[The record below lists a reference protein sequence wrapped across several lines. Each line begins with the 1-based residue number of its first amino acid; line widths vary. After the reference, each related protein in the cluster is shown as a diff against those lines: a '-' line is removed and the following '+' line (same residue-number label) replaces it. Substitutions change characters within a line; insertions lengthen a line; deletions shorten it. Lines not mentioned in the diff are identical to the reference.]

1 MIIIGCTTD
10 LCRLPCYRRLWGFH
24 AVTEV
29 LMKRAAADTE
39 ATWQVVDGTWQ
50 AGPMSVVKFKAN
62 AEAEQY
68 DTKTYLK
75 AMNSKVI
82 YFNQNPVTKKH
93 DIKIERPIELAS
105 KIITK
110 GWDRNCNVQKDT
122 NNQYT
127 QLCFQDL
134 VSSYKTLPARFRAL
148 HKKLLRRGAGDES
161 GTL

>member
-1 MIIIGCTTD
+1 
-10 LCRLPCYRRLWGFH
+10 
-24 AVTEV
+24 
-29 LMKRAAADTE
+29 
-39 ATWQVVDGTWQ
+39 
-50 AGPMSVVKFKAN
+50 MSVAKFKAN

-110 GWDRNCNVQKDT
+110 GWDRNCNVKQE

-148 HKKLLRRGAGDES
+148 HKKLLRRGSGDES
-161 GTL
+161 GTLQRTYSHANLRITMLFMINRFLNACSLRFV